1 MEFFF
6 HKNHGWVPCET
17 PVALSVTYNFLIRFV
32 QSVIKDPFLCCG
44 AAIILFKDLY
54 LVQPCHALDFP
65 QISTFLRFDD
75 MNTRNER
82 VVRDK
87 LAPMLIK

>member
-1 MEFFF
+1 MEFFS
-6 HKNHGWVPCET
+6 HKNHGWGPCET
-17 PVALSVTYNFLIRFV
+17 PVVLSVTYIFLLRFV

-44 AAIILFKDLY
+44 AAIMRFQRPLFS
-54 LVQPCHALDFP
+54 ATMSRTRFS

-75 MNTRNER
+75 MNARNER

-87 LAPMLIK
+87 LAPILIK